1 MIIGGGLFFSIGCSN
16 ERRHLERRT
25 QIQMKIA
32 IAGAGLQKF
41 SAGGT
46 GCRVGKHVE
55 SRIALLAPLRKSTVH
70 AFFLCDLV
78 DGLKPLSRIFF
89 EQENVLEKYCVKELG
104 FTRIQPCCGQNSHL
118 SMIDCRFF
126 SLESAYRSVIFKR

>member
-1 MIIGGGLFFSIGCSN
+1 MFFSIGCSN

-46 GCRVGKHVE
+46 GCRVGKHVD

-89 EQENVLEKYCVKELG
+89 EQENVTRVKDIPSIAVK
-104 FTRIQPCCGQNSHL
+104 R
-118 SMIDCRFF
+118 RYFF
-126 SLESAYRSVIFKR
+126 RLIRNIK